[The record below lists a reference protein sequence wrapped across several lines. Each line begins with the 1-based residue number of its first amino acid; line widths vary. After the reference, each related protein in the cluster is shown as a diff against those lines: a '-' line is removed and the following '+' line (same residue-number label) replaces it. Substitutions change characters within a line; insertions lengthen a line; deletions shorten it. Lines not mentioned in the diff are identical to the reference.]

1 MTSTALLAG
10 SAPAD
15 RAPVSGERRAFR
27 PGPLGNW
34 LLVWVGLL
42 NAPFAVMWFLGGPPR
57 LPQIVLAAGIGY
69 VARGFP
75 AWQRQALFVA
85 ALAYGAL
92 CEVAAIFNLELT
104 SLLHSI
110 RFLLELDPAS
120 SAQYAAAGVL
130 LLAAGSAGAILAA
143 RPMRFDGLKPT
154 LAALAAVAAAAGIDL
169 YANHDLQGHYG
180 RTAPNGIAFESA
192 ATSSGWAAPAE
203 GRPHKLLVMVES
215 LGVPSSD
222 PDMRRAL
229 FAAFRD
235 PRLRERYEVTTG
247 TTAYFSSTTAG
258 EVRELC
264 GRWSDYH
271 DLLGRRDDGCL
282 PARLRDD
289 GYRTLGWHS
298 FEGEFFDRAAWY
310 PNVGFEERKFGPD
323 LLRDGAEL
331 CGGVFPG
338 ACDRDIPRMIGA
350 RLAEARQPTFLY
362 WLTLNTH
369 LPVPAGANLE
379 TGDCARISPRLARE
393 TPMICRQLELWRQ
406 LDAALVRA
414 LTADGFPVTDVLIVG
429 DHMPPYFERSMRTR
443 FASDRVPW
451 IRLKPRTT
459 GPSREHA
466 T

>member
-1 MTSTALLAG
+1 MSSASLLAG
-10 SAPAD
+10 STLPRPAFAPGKRIAA
-15 RAPVSGERRAFR
+15 RL
-27 PGPLGNW
+27 GPLGNW
-34 LLVWVGLL
+34 LLVWVALL
-42 NAPFAVMWFLGGPPR
+42 NAPFAAMWFLGGPPR
-57 LPQIVLAAGIGY
+57 LAQIILTAGIGLI
-69 VARGFP
+69 ARGFP

-85 ALAYGAL
+85 ALAYCAL

-120 SAQYAAAGVL
+120 SAQYAAAGAM
-130 LLAAGSAGAILAA
+130 LLAAGLAGVVLAA
-143 RPMRFDGLKPT
+143 RPMHFEGVKPT
-154 LAALAAVAAAAGIDL
+154 LGAIAAVAIVVGIDG

-180 RTAPNGIAFESA
+180 RTAPTGAAFESA
-192 ATSSGWAAPAE
+192 ATNSGWAAPAD
-203 GRPHKLLVMVES
+203 GRTHKLLVMVES
-215 LGVPSSD
+215 LGVPNGD

-235 PRLRERYEVTTG
+235 PRVRARYEVTTG
-247 TTAYFSSTTAG
+247 ATAYYNSTTAG

-264 GRWSDYH
+264 GRWGDYH
-271 DLLGRRDDGCL
+271 DLLDRRDDGCL
-282 PARLRDD
+282 PARLRDE

-298 FEGEFFDRAAWY
+298 FEGGFFERAAWY
-310 PNVGFEERKFGPD
+310 PNVGFQEQKFGPE

-338 ACDRDIPRMIGA
+338 ACDRDVPRMIGA
-350 RLAEARQPTFLY
+350 RLAEASQPTFLY

-369 LPVPAGANLE
+369 LPVPTEANLA
-379 TGDCARISPRLARE
+379 TGQCARISPRLARE
-393 TPMICRQLELWRQ
+393 TPMICRQLDLWRQ

-414 LTADGFPVTDVLIVG
+414 IMADDFPATDVLVVG
-429 DHMPPYFERSMRTR
+429 DHMPPYFERSMLTR

-451 IRLKPRTT
+451 IRLKPRAARAL
-459 GPSREHA
+459 RESA